1 MRRYYTRACNF
12 YYGNESKL
20 LVNKKKSIPLNGN
33 KNISFDQIEIIS
45 RVSKRKIS
53 IKDINSLAKSLKKQI
68 KLDLKKIKSKHKNF
82 SNLNFL
88 KLPNIMGVLN
98 ITPDSF
104 SDGGKFNKYN
114 KGLKHALEMF
124 SLGANII
131 DIGGESTRPGSKAI
145 SSKIEWQRIEKIIKS
160 TSKKIPI
167 SLDTRKSYVMEKG
180 IEYGVKIINDVSGLN
195 YDAETINVLKKQI
208 KLDLKKIKTKH
219 KNFSNLNFSNL
230 PNIMGVLNL
239 TPDSFSDGGKFNT
252 SKKGLK
258 HALEMFNSGAN
269 IIDIGGESTRPGSKT
284 VEDKTEWKR
293 IEKII
298 KLLSKKISISLDTR
312 KSEIMRKGIK
322 YGVKIINDV
331 SGLNYDSET
340 INILKKYKIPFV
352 IQHSQGTPQ
361 NMQNQPKY
369 ENELLDI
376 YDFFEKK
383 INYLKKI
390 GIKHN
395 NIIIDPG
402 IGFGKILKHNINLIS
417 NISIFHSLGFPI
429 LVGNSRKRFIK
440 EIAGKNDSEDRI
452 GGTIA
457 SSIYLMMQGVQILR
471 IHDVNELLQS
481 TKVFKGIIKNS

>member
-1 MRRYYTRACNF
+1 VCNL
-12 YYGNESKL
+12 YYGKESIL
-20 LVNKKKSIPLNGN
+20 LVNSNKSIALNGN
-33 KNISFDQIEIIS
+33 KSISFDHIEIIS
-45 RVSKRKIS
+45 RTSKKKIP
-53 IKDINSLAKSLKKQI
+53 INKIHKLTKSLKKQVKIDLI
-68 KLDLKKIKSKHKNF
+68 KIREKKKNF
-82 SNLNFL
+82 SNLNF
-88 KLPNIMGVLN
+88 I
-98 ITPDSF
+98 
-104 SDGGKFNKYN
+104 
-114 KGLKHALEMF
+114 
-124 SLGANII
+124 
-131 DIGGESTRPGSKAI
+131 
-145 SSKIEWQRIEKIIKS
+145 
-160 TSKKIPI
+160 KIP
-167 SLDTRKSYVMEKG
+167 
-180 IEYGVKIINDVSGLN
+180 
-195 YDAETINVLKKQI
+195 NV
-208 KLDLKKIKTKH
+208 
-219 KNFSNLNFSNL
+219 
-230 PNIMGVLNL
+230 MGVLNL

-284 VEDKTEWKR
+284 VGDKTEWKR

-298 KLLSKKISISLDTR
+298 KSLSKKIPISLDTR
-312 KSEIMRKGIK
+312 KSEIMKKGIE

-331 SGLNYDSET
+331 SGLNYDSKT

-361 NMQNQPKY
+361 NMQNRPKY
-369 ENELLDI
+369 ECELLDI

-390 GIKHN
+390 GIKHD

-440 EIAGKNDSEDRI
+440 EIAGKNDSKDRI

-481 TKVFKGIIKNS
+481 IKVFKEMIKNS